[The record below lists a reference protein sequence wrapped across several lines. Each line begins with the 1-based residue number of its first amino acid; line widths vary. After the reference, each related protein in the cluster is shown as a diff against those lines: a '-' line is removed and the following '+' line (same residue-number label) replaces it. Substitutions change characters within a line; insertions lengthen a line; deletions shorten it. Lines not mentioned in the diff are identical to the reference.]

1 MKKSLLALAVL
12 GAFAGVASA
21 QSSVTIYG
29 IIDVGVAKIN
39 DGTSPIW
46 ATHAVADP
54 GVIGTHDAWNVRSS
68 TSSRLGFRGTED
80 LGGGMK
86 ANFTIEHRLDPS
98 EGTDEKGSVGM
109 WHAQSWVSLSG
120 GFGEVRLGRQYV
132 PIFFTGLAMDP
143 WGYDYNV
150 AGGAGYTRA
159 NSPSRVN
166 NAVTYLTPNMGGFTA
181 QAQVAAG
188 EGAPGVYR
196 NLGFNVRY
204 TAGPLDVGF
213 GFNDI
218 DSPATNRHWN
228 LVGSWDLGMVKPI
241 VGYSNGEVGANE
253 TTQWLIGARAPIG
266 PGTLKAVYAKSTL
279 DTGPAETDT
288 TKYGIGYEYALS
300 KRTSVH
306 ADFGSAKADGLTR
319 STGFEFGV
327 KHVF

>member
-12 GAFAGVASA
+12 GAFAGAASA

-29 IIDVGVAKIN
+29 IIDVGVSKID
-39 DGTSPIW
+39 DGTTSLGP
-46 ATHAVADP
+46 ATLYGAP
-54 GVIGTHDAWNVRSS
+54 DAWNVRSS

-98 EGTDEKGSVGM
+98 EGIDEKGAVGM
-109 WHAQSWVSLSG
+109 WHGQSWVSLSG

-132 PIFFTGLAMDP
+132 PYFFTGLAMDP

-150 AGGAGYTRA
+150 AGAAAFTRA
-159 NSPSRVN
+159 GGPSRAN
-166 NAVTYLTPNMGGFTA
+166 NAVTYLSPNMGGFTA

-188 EGAPGVYR
+188 EGVTPR

-204 TAGPLDVGF
+204 TAGPLDVGL

-218 DSPATNRHWN
+218 DSAATNRHWN

-241 VGYSNGEVGANE
+241 VGYAKGEVGAVD
-253 TTQWLIGARAPIG
+253 TKQFVLGARAPVG
-266 PGTLKAVYAKSTL
+266 PGTLKAVFARSTTSTAGVDV
-279 DTGPAETDT
+279 DTD
-288 TKYGIGYEYALS
+288 KFGIGYEYALS

-306 ADFGSAKADGLTR
+306 ADYGTAKADAPATR
-319 STGFEFGV
+319 TNGFEFGV

>member
-12 GAFAGVASA
+12 GAFAGAASA

-29 IIDVGVAKIN
+29 IIDVGVSKID
-39 DGTSPIW
+39 DGTTALGP
-46 ATHAVADP
+46 ATLYGAPDV
-54 GVIGTHDAWNVRSS
+54 WNVRSS

-86 ANFTIEHRLDPS
+86 ANFLIEHRLDPS
-98 EGTDEKGSVGM
+98 EGTDEKGAVGM
-109 WHAQSWVSLSG
+109 WHASSWVSLSG

-132 PIFFTGLAMDP
+132 PYFFTGLAMDP

-150 AGGAGYTRA
+150 AGAAGFTRA
-159 NSPSRVN
+159 GGPSRAN
-166 NAVTYLTPNMGGFTA
+166 NAVTYLSPNMGGFTA

-188 EGAPGVYR
+188 EGVTPR

-204 TAGPLDVGF
+204 TAGPLDVGL

-218 DSPATNRHWN
+218 DSAATNRHWN

-241 VGYSNGEVGANE
+241 LGYAKGEVGAVD
-253 TTQWLIGARAPIG
+253 TKQFVLGARAPVG
-266 PGTLKAVYAKSTL
+266 PGTLKAVFARSTTSAAGVDV
-279 DTGPAETDT
+279 DTD
-288 TKYGIGYEYALS
+288 KFGIGYEYALS

-306 ADFGSAKADGLTR
+306 ADYGTAKADAPATR
-319 STGFEFGV
+319 TNGFEFGV